1 MQKPLTISEIT
12 TKMEHFCAYQERC
25 HSEAISKMRNLG
37 LNSAQIDEIMV
48 QLIAGNYINEERFAR
63 TFARGK
69 HRIKNWGINRI
80 VSELK
85 ARHISSYNIT
95 AALKEI
101 DAEDYDAAFNA
112 LADCHWQ
119 SLTEKHP
126 LKKRKKFCDFLLRKG
141 YDSDMIY
148 AKVKSL
154 EKSDD

>member
-1 MQKPLTISEIT
+1 LVFLFAE
-12 TKMEHFCAYQERC
+12 
-25 HSEAISKMRNLG
+25 
-37 LNSAQIDEIMV
+37 
-48 QLIAGNYINEERFAR
+48 NYLNEERFAKS
-63 TFARGK
+63 FARGK

-85 ARHISSYNIT
+85 ARQISQYNIT

-101 DAEDYDAAFNA
+101 DADDYDTAFNT
-112 LADCHWQ
+112 LADRYWQ

-148 AKVKSL
+148 SKVKSL
-154 EKSDD
+154 EKSEG

>member
-1 MQKPLTISEIT
+1 
-12 TKMEHFCAYQERC
+12 
-25 HSEAISKMRNLG
+25 MRNLG
-37 LNSAQIDEIMV
+37 LKSSEIDEIMV
-48 QLIAGNYINEERFAR
+48 YLIAENYLNEERFAKS
-63 TFARGK
+63 FARGK

-85 ARHISSYNIT
+85 ARQISQYNIT

-101 DAEDYDAAFNA
+101 DADDYDTAFNT
-112 LADCHWQ
+112 LADRYWQ

-148 AKVKSL
+148 SKVKSL
-154 EKSDD
+154 EKSEG